1 MAAKLG
7 PATTVIVSFLLLSLA
22 SILLATLAPLR
33 EYFGATQPG
42 TLVQLAT
49 SHVPTAEDEEL
60 AKREWEQIRKD
71 LRDMTE
77 TGGLVP

>member
-1 MAAKLG
+1 MAAKG
-7 PATTVIVSFLLLSLA
+7 SPATTVIVSFLFLSLA

-42 TLVQLAT
+42 TLVQLAST
-49 SHVPTAEDEEL
+49 HVPTQEDAEV

-71 LRDMTE
+71 LRDMT
-77 TGGLVP
+77 GSNS